1 MAFGEKLDHL
11 DCAFE
16 YGGVNIGIR
25 KAFGYNPKIVS
36 DSRLHERD
44 TTFEDQEALKVQI
57 RDELRKEFNATLKEK
72 LTSILHDMGITN
84 LRMLNDTSTPP
95 HIVISNHSNSSSAQ
109 FMISA
114 CLYH

>member
-25 KAFGYNPKIVS
+25 KAFGYNPKIIS
-36 DSRLHERD
+36 ESGLHERD
-44 TTFEDQEALKVQI
+44 TTFKDQEALKAQI
-57 RDELRKEFNATLKEK
+57 RDELREEFNATLKEK
-72 LTSILHDMGITN
+72 LSSILHDIGITN

>member
-1 MAFGEKLDHL
+1 MAFGEKLDRPGR
-11 DCAFE
+11 AFG

-36 DSRLHERD
+36 ESGLHGRD
-44 TTFEDQEALKVQI
+44 TTFEDQEALKAQI
-57 RDELRKEFNATLKEK
+57 RDELREEFNATLKEK

-84 LRMLNDTSTPP
+84 LRMLNDPSTPP
-95 HIVISNHSNSSSAQ
+95 HIVNSNHSNSSSAQ
-109 FMISA
+109 FMVSA